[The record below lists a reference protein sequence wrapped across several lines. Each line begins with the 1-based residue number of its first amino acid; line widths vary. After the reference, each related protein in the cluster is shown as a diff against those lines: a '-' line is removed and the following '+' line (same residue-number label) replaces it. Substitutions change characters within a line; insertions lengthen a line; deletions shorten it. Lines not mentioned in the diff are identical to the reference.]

1 MGGHGASYD
10 DHRVRG
16 AWGLAQLL
24 TEPGVGESEV
34 PRPPR
39 KMKMAD
45 KNALAAAIS
54 RTAFLES
61 VRRGRSLEEAA
72 AAAGWSGLGTYRM
85 ARSKNPN
92 WAAQVDAAKQLA
104 RLDATERASDGV
116 TPPDFS
122 GFVAK
127 FFPDRR
133 PHLAHQ
139 LELAR
144 ELQTLRPREVCLFL
158 LWPEAGKTATIED
171 YICRKLAFD
180 PQHRFRIIS
189 EAADLS
195 KRIVGTCARRLSD
208 EAEYGPFIERYG
220 PFYQKG
226 QERDGKPWTTT
237 QFTVWKNDGS
247 ERDRS
252 LVAQSWSGSNYG
264 SRIDTL
270 IIDDVQSQANYN
282 QADEIFRR
290 IRGTFFNRGLEMRTI
305 IVGTRIG
312 QGDFYERMLDAGLI
326 TKRVVRP
333 AADADGNPYTP
344 EYWDRQ
350 VYHDGGPCCM
360 GFRED
365 TCPRDNSKLTPR
377 EFMELIRFQSSEET
391 WWASYQQNPTATA
404 RGTFAEFVERCLD
417 RDRQYGPLQVA

>member
-1 MGGHGASYD
+1 MCLAVGARYCLGFGFVAEEGPVAPVPVR
-10 DHRVRG
+10 RVK
-16 AWGLAQLL
+16 Q
-24 TEPGVGESEV
+24 
-34 PRPPR
+34 
-39 KMKMAD
+39 AD
-45 KNALAAAIS
+45 KNALKAAIS
-54 RTAFLES
+54 RTAFLEAIS
-61 VRRGRSLEEAA
+61 RGRSLEEAT
-72 AAAGWSGLGTYRM
+72 AAAGWSSLGSYRM
-85 ARSKNPN
+85 ARSKNPL
-92 WAAQVDAAKQLA
+92 WAAKVDAAKHQA
-104 RLDATERASDGV
+104 RVDATVRASDGV
-116 TPPDFS
+116 TPTDFS

-127 FFPDRR
+127 FFPDRL
-133 PHLAHQ
+133 PHKAHQ
-139 LELAR
+139 LRLAE
-144 ELQTLRPREVCLFL
+144 ELQSLRPREVCLFL

-171 YICRKLAFD
+171 YMSRKLAFD

-195 KRIVGTCARRLSD
+195 KRIVGTIARRFTDDS
-208 EAEYGPFIERYG
+208 EYGPFIERYG

-282 QADEIFRR
+282 QAEEIFRR
-290 IRGTFFNRGLEMRTI
+290 IRGTFFNRGIEMRTI

-326 TKRVVRP
+326 TKQVIIP
-333 AADADGNPYTP
+333 AADADGNPKVP
-344 EYWDRQ
+344 EFWDRKGA
-350 VYHDGGPCCM
+350 VIHDGGPCCM

-365 TCPRDNSKLTPR
+365 TCPRDGSPVNAR
-377 EFMELIRFQSSEET
+377 EYMELIRHQSGEET
-391 WWASYQQNPTATA
+391 WWASYQQNPTAMA
-404 RGTFAEFVERCLD
+404 RSTFGEFLERCKDHD
-417 RDRQYGPLQVA
+417 RAYGELLSA